1 MSIVVHKDK
10 KLGDFTSWPTWSSKP
25 DHFDWKYDQEEH
37 CYIVEGEATIES
49 DNEITVS
56 IGPGDYVIFPQGL
69 KCHWTVHRYIK
80 KHYSFK

>member
-10 KLGDFTSWPTWSSKP
+10 KLGDFKSWPTWSSKP
-25 DHFDWKYDQEEH
+25 DHFDWNYEKEEH

-49 DNEITVS
+49 KDETTIS

-69 KCHWTVHRYIK
+69 ECHWTVHRYIK
-80 KHYSFK
+80 KHFSFK